1 MTTAKSGFGALL
13 VAAITLGA
21 SAVAAEPQSG
31 EKSVTVTLASA
42 TTTTFEM
49 PWQIGVF
56 N

>member
-1 MTTAKSGFGALL
+1 MKPAKSGFGALIF
-13 VAAITLGA
+13 AAVTLGA
-21 SAVAAEPQSG
+21 SAVAAEQQSDG
-31 EKSVTVTLASA
+31 ESVTVTLASA